1 MPSLAGAMSFNE
13 AKRKAENLELDG
25 VNVPIRYD
33 DLIKNKT
40 LTNRLK
46 DLADIE
52 ELAKRKKL
60 RKKGLG
66 LQPCYRS
73 HVKMHWIIQGCTL

>member
-1 MPSLAGAMSFNE
+1 MSFNE

-66 LQPCYRS
+66 L
-73 HVKMHWIIQGCTL
+73 